1 MMALSVAYQRERQNV
16 EADDLTSLVIRALG
30 MIVGKLIRDDSDI
43 SDVSDSSDVSTKRH
57 VVLTSLITAASQ
69 KFLNWILTWIMLL
82 AEE

>member
-1 MMALSVAYQRERQNV
+1 MWRRMTRQLLLS
-16 EADDLTSLVIRALG
+16 DDSRRPTALVIRALG
-30 MIVGKLIRDDSDI
+30 MIVGKMVRDDRDI